1 MSEEPKMAQFDT
13 GATRNKDDNKFDYDG
28 FLSPRVI
35 ERYGQYMHSH
45 RSQKDGTMR
54 ASDNWQ
60 LGIPIVRYMKSLWR
74 HFFDVWK
81 LHRGLTATDPDSGK
95 AVDLET
101 ALCGVIFNASGM
113 LHETLK
119 AKASLPIQPFDLYP
133 TFSDLVGQGAHAD
146 VIGTKKTKG
155 RSLLDET
162 LIKHL
167 KNGTAVVRHTWNK
180 KSKKGKK

>member
-1 MSEEPKMAQFDT
+1 MSEGKDMAQFET
-13 GATRNKDDNKFDYDG
+13 GATRNKDENKFDFEG
-28 FLSPRVI
+28 FLSPRVL

-60 LGIPIVRYMKSLWR
+60 LGIPIPRYMKSLWR

-95 AVDLET
+95 PVDLET
-101 ALCGVIFNASGM
+101 ALCGVLFNASGM

-119 AKASLPIQPFDLYP
+119 EREHQIPQYNDYPGTSELTKQLVKAQ
-133 TFSDLVGQGAHAD
+133 TK
-146 VIGTKKTKG
+146 VI
-155 RSLLDET
+155 
-162 LIKHL
+162 
-167 KNGTAVVRHTWNK
+167 NGYVFN
-180 KSKKGKK
+180 SNPPMEIFKKGKK